1 MEGEL
6 ETIMAGLNCGTPS
19 EHGWRILKGSSDAFL
34 SCDDRITVIGMR
46 KLYYPSGNQTHNYY
60 SRYFTRIIFNI
71 VTRTIPM
78 IFRVLVLGTDERI
91 ISGESGA
98 VCVGALSEICKN
110 EKYAHVKKEL
120 GLSKTSSILIISTEG
135 DTDKEG
141 FDAIV
146 ANCQP

>member
-1 MEGEL
+1 MT
-6 ETIMAGLNCGTPS
+6 ETT
-19 EHGWRILKGSSDAFL
+19 
-34 SCDDRITVIGMR
+34 
-46 KLYYPSGNQTHNYY
+46 
-60 SRYFTRIIFNI
+60 
-71 VTRTIPM
+71 PM
-78 IFRVLVLGTDERI
+78 IFHVLVLGTDEKI

-146 ANCQP
+146 ANCQL

>member
-1 MEGEL
+1 M
-6 ETIMAGLNCGTPS
+6 
-19 EHGWRILKGSSDAFL
+19 
-34 SCDDRITVIGMR
+34 
-46 KLYYPSGNQTHNYY
+46 
-60 SRYFTRIIFNI
+60 
-71 VTRTIPM
+71 TRTIPI

>member
-1 MEGEL
+1 MFY
-6 ETIMAGLNCGTPS
+6 S
-19 EHGWRILKGSSDAFL
+19 
-34 SCDDRITVIGMR
+34 
-46 KLYYPSGNQTHNYY
+46 YY
-60 SRYFTRIIFNI
+60 NI

-98 VCVGALSEICKN
+98 VCIGALSEICKN